1 MADWIL
7 FNDRLPEASEPV
19 RLHPVGANS
28 LTWTVGSVSARPDG
42 RLEFYLAANASQQEF
57 DAWKPIEG

>member
-7 FNDRLPEASEPV
+7 FNDRLPDAGRLV
-19 RLHPVGANS
+19 RLHPLAANS
-28 LTWTVGSVSARPDG
+28 LTWTVGTVSARPDG
-42 RLEFYLAANASQQEF
+42 RLEFHLAANASQQEF